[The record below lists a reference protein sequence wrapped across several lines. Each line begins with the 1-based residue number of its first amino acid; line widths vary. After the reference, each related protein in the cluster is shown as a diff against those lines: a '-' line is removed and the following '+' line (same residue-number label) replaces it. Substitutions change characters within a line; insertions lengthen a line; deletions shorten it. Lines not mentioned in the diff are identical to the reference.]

1 MSLRTLHITNGSSLT
16 DYLQELN
23 FDGNILTWHEMLCEG
38 PTLKN
43 IDSPEFIALRK
54 EFLENT
60 YDVEYK
66 EKEFVAV
73 LNTLNKLE
81 DYDEIILWFE
91 YDLFC
96 HINLIAVISLLKQ
109 NLVKIPLYL
118 VCSGRIKGEKD
129 LKGLP
134 QLTPEQLK
142 QHYETRIKLTVDDI
156 ALAQKAWRIYCEND
170 HNLLKEL
177 IIRPSNFIYMGACLK
192 AHIKRFPDSRSGLSS
207 LEYNILNLVK
217 EHDVKSKHHLLG
229 YALHYQGYYGF
240 GDIQLE
246 KIINRLTPFFKINKE
261 SLTLKEE
268 GIQVLNNEY
277 NFSLKI
283 DTNLTYG
290 GVNRNDF
297 QFNEIENK
305 LIALN

>member
-1 MSLRTLHITNGSSLT
+1 MSLNTLHIANGSNLT
-16 DYLQELN
+16 EFLN
-23 FDGNILTWHEMLCEG
+23 QLNYKGHVLTWHEMLCEG

-54 EFLENT
+54 EFLERT
-60 YDVEYK
+60 YNVDYK
-66 EKEFVAV
+66 ERDFIFL
-73 LNTLNKLE
+73 LNELNKL
-81 DYDEIILWFE
+81 DNYIEIILWFE

-109 NLVKIPLYL
+109 KQVKIPIYL
-118 VCSGRIKGEKD
+118 VCSGRIKGVDE
-129 LKGLP
+129 LKGLSE
-134 QLTPEQLK
+134 LTPKQLK
-142 QHYETRIKLTVDDI
+142 NHYDTRIKLTVDDI

-177 IIRPSNFIYMGACLK
+177 ITRPSNFMYMGACLK
-192 AHIKRFPDSRSGLSS
+192 AHIKRFPDSRNGLNS

-217 EHDVKSKHHLLG
+217 KHDVKSKHHLLG

-240 GDIQLE
+240 GDIQLK
-246 KIINRLTPFFKINKE
+246 KIINRLTPFLNIDKTSI
-261 SLTLKEE
+261 TLNEK
-268 GIQVLNNEY
+268 GLQALNNDY
-277 NFSLKI
+277 NFSKEI
-283 DTNLTYG
+283 DNNLTYG